1 VVTEQ
6 RSVDYQQLFRSVPSL
21 YLVLTPEL
29 EIAEV
34 SDNYLRAT
42 MTERAEIVGRS
53 IFDVFP
59 DNPDDPTATGVRNL
73 GDSLRRAIAS
83 KRPDSMAVQKYDIR
97 RPESEGGGFEE
108 RYWSPLNSPV
118 LDEDGEVLYI
128 VHRADDVTEFVNM
141 QRQGV
146 EQQRV
151 ADELRTRAGMMEVE
165 IFRRAQELQESNRRL
180 RELQSD
186 LEARVVA
193 RTADLQQTNEEL
205 LRETQE
211 RRKTELALVRSEE
224 QLRQAQK
231 LEAVGRLAGGIA
243 HDFNNLLSVVLSYST
258 LLLGDMR
265 TSDPHR
271 LEIEE
276 IKRAGERAA
285 ELTRQLLAFSRQ
297 QILDR
302 RLLDINLIVG
312 DLKNIL
318 GRTLGEDIELKLL
331 RAPKLDTV
339 QVDRGQV
346 EQVVMNLVVNARDA
360 MPNGGKLTIETAN
373 VDLDEAYAR
382 EHPGVIPG
390 AFVMIAVSDTG
401 IGMDRA
407 TQLRAFEPFFST
419 KERDKGTGLGLSTVF
434 GIVRQSEG
442 HIWLYSEPGAGT
454 TFRVY
459 FPRAEGNAETIA
471 PSLPPRS
478 LRGAETIL
486 LVEDQDQVRAVASE
500 VLRKYGYHVLE
511 ARSPGEALL
520 IAEQHPVT
528 IHLLLTDVVMPK
540 MNGRQLAERILAARP
555 KIRVLFMS
563 GYTDNVITHHGVLD
577 SDVAFVPKPLTP
589 LPLATK
595 VREILDAPKS

>member
-1 VVTEQ
+1 VTE
-6 RSVDYQQLFRSVPSL
+6 SGPVDYRLLFQSSPGL

-29 EIAEV
+29 TISEV

-42 MTERAEIVGRS
+42 MTRRAAILGRWL
-53 IFDVFP
+53 FDVFP
-59 DNPDDPTATGVRNL
+59 DNPDDPNATGVANL
-73 GDSLRRAIAS
+73 RESLRRVIAQ

-97 RPESEGGGFEE
+97 RPEQEGGGFEA
-108 RYWSPLNSPV
+108 RFWSPINVPV
-118 LDEDGEVLYI
+118 LDEQGGLLCIIHSV
-128 VHRADDVTEFVNM
+128 DDVTEFVRM
-141 QRQGV
+141 QRQGH

-151 ADELRTRAGMMEVE
+151 TEELRTRAGMMEVE
-165 IFRRAQELQESNRRL
+165 IFRRAQELQDSNRRL
-180 RELQSD
+180 RELQSE
-186 LEARVVA
+186 LEERVA
-193 RTADLQQTNEEL
+193 SRTADLQQTNDEL
-205 LRETQE
+205 VRETAE

-243 HDFNNLLSVVLSYST
+243 HDFNNLLSVVLSYSSM
-258 LLLGDMR
+258 LLTDMR
-265 TSDPHR
+265 ASDPHR
-271 LEIEE
+271 PEVEE

-302 RLLDINLIVG
+302 RLLDINAIVG
-312 DLKNIL
+312 DLQNIL
-318 GRTLGEDIELKLL
+318 ARTLGEDIELKLL
-331 RAPKLDTV
+331 RASEIDLV
-339 QVDRGQV
+339 RVDRGQV

-360 MPNGGKLTIETAN
+360 MPSGGKLTIETAN
-373 VDLDEAYAR
+373 VHFDELYAR
-382 EHPGVIPG
+382 EHPGVVPG

-401 IGMDRA
+401 SGMDKA
-407 TQLRAFEPFFST
+407 TQLRAFEPFFTT
-419 KERDKGTGLGLSTVF
+419 KERGKGTGLGLSTVF

-454 TFRVY
+454 TLRVY
-459 FPRAEGNAETIA
+459 FPRSEGVLE
-471 PSLPPRS
+471 PMEPPVRPQS

-486 LVEDQDQVRAVASE
+486 LVEDQDQVRGVASE

-540 MNGRQLAERILAARP
+540 MNGRQLAQRIVAARP
-555 KIRVLFMS
+555 EIKVLFMS

-589 LPLATK
+589 LPLVTK
-595 VREILDAPKS
+595 VREVLDSAK